1 MPRNEAVI
9 SYFSKNP
16 AIYICLEHTLVLT
29 LANGPM
35 QAITDIKG
43 RGSNNYIV
51 TVHCTCMNMQ
61 VMSHIFLCYSK
72 LPTA

>member
-29 LANGPM
+29 LANGSM

-43 RGSNNYIV
+43 RGSNNYTGLYIV
-51 TVHCTCMNMQ
+51 H
-61 VMSHIFLCYSK
+61 
-72 LPTA
+72 A